1 MVTAFRNIIL
11 ALLILSLLPINSVA
25 ETEINLTLEDNVVF
39 LLDYSWG
46 AWNNDNHHW
55 FYIKSNVKD
64 GFKDGNVKSNI
75 SIIAYGYGNSTK
87 SSTINKNILI
97 NSDLEDFLQSTLP
110 QSFDGGGDNLSQ
122 AFTEAKN
129 ILDNATTGSKQIILI
144 SNGNIDGKRGI
155 EKLNNSHLIDLVR
168 NLKKNN
174 ITINLSQVLD
184 SNFSQKEKEITQPY
198 SDLGK
203 ETNTNIVVLNNSERM
218 HFVNHEI
225 EKPKQKE
232 GERGDYSYE
241 LFDNTQ
247 MANITDSMMY
257 QNEEISFSDNYK
269 AVDFYEYWDG
279 YNYIVIPIS
288 RNEGVFDEQAM
299 REIFRGKDAI
309 KMVQSGNITERA
321 YLILS
326 DPILNL
332 ICGYFDESDT
342 FSEESKNLIGE
353 NLPKKPKKIFRNLR
367 LISKSNVPLLILS
380 GECKISTYD
389 DLPEKI
395 IDGGRYTYNLKNRY
409 AYNGIVNDFKNYND
423 GLIKLVDERNNDLMW
438 TLIYIVNAPI
448 YYQAEPLLKMNSNR
462 LSELQDINYSKS
474 VELAIKQI
482 NKKEMESDISILNA
496 SNQVKELE
504 KQIKNGIKNGD
515 LNEKQKLKEK
525 AQKYLDAAIE
535 NQSKSKFNTA
545 IQNADKS
552 YEIAGKSMGESEYKS
567 TPTISIVMS
576 IVVFII
582 VVFLIKRK

>member
-1 MVTAFRNIIL
+1 MIKNIIVS
-11 ALLILSLLPINSVA
+11 LLILSLLTINSVA
-25 ETEINLTLEDNVVF
+25 ETEIDIFLEDNVVF

-46 AWNNDNHHW
+46 TWNNDNYHW

-87 SSTINKNILI
+87 SLTISKNILN

-129 ILDNATTGSKQIILI
+129 LLDSATGSKQIILI
-144 SNGNIDGKRGI
+144 SNGDIDGRRGT

-168 NLKKNN
+168 NLKENN

-184 SNFSQKEKEITQPY
+184 NNFSQKGKQITQPY
-198 SDLGK
+198 RDLEK
-203 ETNTNIVVLNNSERM
+203 ETEINIVVLNNSQRM
-218 HFVNHEI
+218 HFVNYEI
-225 EKPKQKE
+225 EKPIQIE
-232 GERGDYSYE
+232 GERGDYSNE
-241 LFDNTQ
+241 LFDNNQT
-247 MANITDSMMY
+247 ANVTYSMMY
-257 QNEEISFSDNYK
+257 QDEEISFSDNYK

-288 RNEGVFDEQAM
+288 RNEGVFDEHAM

-309 KMVQSGNITERA
+309 KMVQSGNITEKA
-321 YLILS
+321 YLISS

-342 FSEESKNLIGE
+342 FGEESKNLIGE
-353 NLPKKPKKIFRNLR
+353 NLPKKPKKIFRNLK
-367 LISKSNVPLLILS
+367 LISKSNVPLLIFS

-423 GLIKLVDERNNDLMW
+423 GLIKLVDGRNNDLIW

-448 YYQAEPLLKMNSNR
+448 YYQAKPLLEMNSNR

-482 NKKEMESDISILNA
+482 NKKEFESKISILNA
-496 SNQVKELE
+496 SNQVEELD

-515 LNEKQKLKEK
+515 LNEKQKLKEE
-525 AQKYLDAAIE
+525 AQKYLNAAIE

-545 IQNADKS
+545 IQNANIS
-552 YEIAGKSMGESEYKS
+552 NEIARRSMGESEYKS

-576 IVVFII
+576 IVIFIS
-582 VVFLIKRK
+582 VAFLIKRK